1 MTGTDK
7 THLNI
12 SIEFWLKAGLQRIAE
27 KKGITITQI
36 IAEAITQ
43 KHPEIL
49 EYKTK
54 VIRRI
59 I

>member
-27 KKGITITQI
+27 KKGISITAV
-36 IAEAITQ
+36 IADAVTQ
-43 KHPEIL
+43 KHPEIM